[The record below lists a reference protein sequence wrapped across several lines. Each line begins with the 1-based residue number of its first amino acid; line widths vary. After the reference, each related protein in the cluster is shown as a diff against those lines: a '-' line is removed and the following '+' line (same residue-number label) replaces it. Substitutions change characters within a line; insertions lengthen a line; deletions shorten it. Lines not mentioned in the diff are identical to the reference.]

1 LVVVLGARP
10 DEVPSCPIPELDDLE
25 PLIPFIMLFVKPPG
39 IPGIEGIEGLFR
51 SLLDRLSLSKRP
63 FVLPAAYAELVLL
76 SGDLSTT
83 VLDVVS
89 ERMD

>member
-1 LVVVLGARP
+1 M
-10 DEVPSCPIPELDDLE
+10 PSCPIPEVDLE
-25 PLIPFIMLFVKPPG
+25 PLIPFIILFVKPPG
-39 IPGIEGIEGLFR
+39 IPGIDGIEGLFR
-51 SLLDRLSLSKRP
+51 SLLDRLNLSKRP